1 MLSADQPN
9 SLSPSYP
16 KNAKCLSKALKKD
29 NIEKQSMPN
38 ATEIFSLFL
47 YYDYCHKDYCYQT
60 YHHLL
65 KHTIKKN
72 MVRWCS
78 DLCRPAS
85 SLSCISRSQVRRRNT
100 LISAK
105 RDTFTQGK
113 QNQRATPYDAHS
125 CPYMPHVLIM
135 NSENHGNEIKTHR
148 SNRGVPGWQK
158 KSLLVCR
165 WINKFSETLAGDQN
179 EYVKDFFADFKGLQ
193 SHKV

>member
-1 MLSADQPN
+1 M
-9 SLSPSYP
+9 SLKSSEKGQHRKAKY
-16 KNAKCLSKALKKD
+16 AKCHWD
-29 NIEKQSMPN
+29 F
-38 ATEIFSLFL
+38 FSLPVL
-47 YYDYCHKDYCYQT
+47 W
-60 YHHLL
+60 LL
-65 KHTIKKN
+65 PQRLLLSNLSSFVEAHNKEI
-72 MVRWCS
+72 MVRWCA
-78 DLCRPAS
+78 DLRSPAS

-135 NSENHGNEIKTHR
+135 NPENHGNEIKTHR